1 MKEMTALVRLENGN
15 LKIVRDEFE
24 NQKSFAADLRA
35 NGFKVLKIWS
45 KKVSNEEVGSW
56 EFMNRK

>member
-1 MKEMTALVRLENGN
+1 MKETTALVRLENGN

-24 NQKSFAADLRA
+24 NQKRFAADLRA
-35 NGFKVLKIWS
+35 NGFKVLEIWS
-45 KKVSNEEVGSW
+45 KKVSNEEVGNW

>member
-1 MKEMTALVRLENGN
+1 MKEMTALVRLGNGN

-24 NQKSFAADLRA
+24 NQKSFAIDLRA

-45 KKVSNEEVGSW
+45 KKVSNEEVGNW